1 MAAAKLVTSARSYSD
16 NKKGSGDSGAGA
28 GARRGSAAAVRALDE
43 SALNALISLALL
55 PALWDRLLRPGLSHL
70 RTYVARPRAGGGEL
84 RREEGQGGGES
95 VRRRVGQRNTR
106 ATTETGCWAAR
117 KPWLSRTF
125 RPAPPPSTV
134 VHHAAGALRSSTST
148 SYDVGSD
155 VVFSSGSLSPAKAMN
170 DGTARRSD
178 EIEEEED
185 PVHLDSASPE
195 CDDGDARS
203 FTPTLPLE
211 ENMVVPNKLVK
222 DTSAS
227 QVEPTKVPAACI
239 NKLPF
244 DLRHASLLLNL
255 LRLSSVKGLSRE

>member
-1 MAAAKLVTSARSYSD
+1 MASSSSSPQETKDADPLHPRLAACAHLYMSVVSTKLQKRD
-16 NKKGSGDSGAGA
+16 H
-28 GARRGSAAAVRALDE
+28 SAAVHALE
-43 SALNALISLALL
+43 AFCLAPRTALL

-70 RTYVARPRAGGGEL
+70 RTWRDREL
-84 RREEGQGGGES
+84 AAASSDEK
-95 VRRRVGQRNTR
+95 RVKEVVEKVFADVLDNGTRVLLQR
-106 ATTETGCWAAR
+106 
-117 KPWLSRTF
+117 L
-125 RPAPPPSTV
+125 
-134 VHHAAGALRSSTST
+134 AAGPHGSHGSPGRSCSSSQHRRSSCRR
-148 SYDVGSD
+148 G
-155 VVFSSGSLSPAKAMN
+155 AEAMN

-227 QVEPTKVPAACI
+227 QVEPTKVPGRCI

-244 DLRHASLLLNL
+244 DLRHLCY
-255 LRLSSVKGLSRE
+255 